1 MSEEPA
7 QLVQIERIIA
17 KIEARGDI
25 PNGRP
30 WILTSD
36 VEQLAHLYAQR
47 QEQINQLAYLRSS
60 GALPYAIRHSEQQI
74 VMLDK
79 AIRQAEEQAVMH
91 ARKAAGRPD

>member
-1 MSEEPA
+1 MSDDTS
-7 QLVQIERIIA
+7 QLTQIERIIA

-47 QEQINQLAYLRSS
+47 KEQVNQLAFLRSS
-60 GALPYAIRHSEQQI
+60 GALSYAIKHSEQQI
-74 VMLDK
+74 AMLDK
-79 AIRQAEEQAVMH
+79 AIREAEEQAVMH